1 MALPFEGNP
10 LGFIIGNTPINLNAY
25 ALFQLDSTTKGMVT
39 PRMNTAQMNAIPA
52 TFKGIEIF
60 NTDTNTKW
68 FTNGTIWVE
77 LTAGGAGLT
86 TASNGLTVAV
96 SDVKLGGTLT
106 ASTKIDPATFGLS
119 IGAALPNSLAV
130 LDLQSTNKGFLIP
143 RMTEAQRLLIGGGSG
158 VPALLVYQIDAVI
171 GFYFYDGVGWRAITA
186 RRNTLASG
194 AYNILTT
201 DTDIANT
208 ANGSTFTLPASS
220 VGQEY
225 AIWVGNYTGFTL
237 AANGLELIMG
247 ESTQSL
253 DPWTMITVKC
263 FVVGEWLVG
272 R

>member
-77 LTAGGAGLT
+77 LT
-86 TASNGLTVAV
+86 
-96 SDVKLGGTLT
+96 
-106 ASTKIDPATFGLS
+106 
-119 IGAALPNSLAV
+119 
-130 LDLQSTNKGFLIP
+130 
-143 RMTEAQRLLIGGGSG
+143 GGGGNTNWRG
-158 VPALLVYQIDAVI
+158 VSATDPLTPVAGDWYTNSVNGVNYYYDAVRSVWNTNGIIRVTQVQRIAIISPPTGMLVYQIDAVI
-171 GFYFYDGVGWRAITA
+171 GFYFYDGVGWRVITA

-247 ESTQSL
+247 ESIQSL